1 MHATC
6 TKQKVNIF
14 LMKNIANLLVT
25 VEQLKKYKVTDAYNK
40 VGKLLY
46 IKTCIDTI
54 LSTEMNM
61 QINRYMSFNSINS
74 ETHLFNWSSRITY
87 RV

>member
-40 VGKLLY
+40 VG
-46 IKTCIDTI
+46 
-54 LSTEMNM
+54 
-61 QINRYMSFNSINS
+61 NSY
-74 ETHLFNWSSRITY
+74 T
-87 RV
+87 